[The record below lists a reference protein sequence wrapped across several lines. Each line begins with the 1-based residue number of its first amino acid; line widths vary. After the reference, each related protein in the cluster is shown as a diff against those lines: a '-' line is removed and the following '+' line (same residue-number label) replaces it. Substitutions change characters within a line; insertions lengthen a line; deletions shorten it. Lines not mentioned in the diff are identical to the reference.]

1 MISAY
6 CVAILSTGSFVDI
19 IPYPP
24 TPTKYPVSPTPT
36 LPLKTPVKV
45 VAPFSITAP
54 TVNEALF
61 VNSKTSPIPN
71 LLFVGLTTEILAAPF
86 DAFSLITKSI
96 K

>member
-1 MISAY
+1 M
-6 CVAILSTGSFVDI
+6 DI

-24 TPTKYPVSPTPT
+24 TPTEYPVSPAPT
-36 LPLKTPVKV
+36 LPLNTPVKV
-45 VAPFSITAP
+45 VTPLSVTAP

-71 LLFVGLTTEILAAPF
+71 LLFVGLTIEILAAPF
-86 DAFSLITKSI
+86 DAFSPITKSH